1 MNITWAEWKTLNR
14 QTLLQSLLKLNVM
27 DEMSKCRF
35 FAVNNNNR
43 NNILFDND
51 RERRGLNRGLDIRR
65 GEISKTKPS
74 DIFNPLIKFNSG

>member
-14 QTLLQSLLKLNVM
+14 QTLPQSLLKLNVM
-27 DEMSKCRF
+27 DEMSKSRF
-35 FAVNNNNR
+35 FAVNNNSR

-65 GEISKTKPS
+65 GEISKNKTERHLQP
-74 DIFNPLIKFNSG
+74 FVRV